1 MITVT
6 LALIFVAKYIFEDDY
21 VRTRSTSSSVGA
33 LSNGDGAHLHE
44 DSVCNGDIHRGTA
57 MNGEV
62 PATDS
67 NDGVTIA
74 RKAWHQIGEGVSA
87 LVKSVTNEEVC
98 T

>member
-21 VRTRSTSSSVGA
+21 VRTRSTSSSGVA
-33 LSNGDGAHLHE
+33 LNNSDVAHLHE
-44 DSVCNGDIHRGTA
+44 DCVCIGDIHRGTSW
-57 MNGEV
+57 NGEV

-74 RKAWHQIGEGVSA
+74 RKALHQIGEGVSA
-87 LVKSVTNEEVC
+87 LVKSVINDEVC